1 MGQLTLIRHG
11 QSRAFEQDSDRLT
24 ELGELQARKLG
35 EYWLRQNAGFDEVYC
50 GTLVRHCRTAE
61 IVREC
66 FAAAARAWPEVE
78 NAAGLNEYDAT
89 GLWQRLAPA
98 LAESDAEFRG
108 LRDDFQRHR
117 DTPERNRY
125 FQRMFEAVTARWL
138 RGEVEVEGVE
148 TWTAFRERVRGALEQ
163 IIAREGSGRRVAVF
177 TSGGV
182 IGLAVQSALQ
192 APEMQAL
199 QINWRI
205 RNCSLTEF
213 TFSRD
218 RLSLDT
224 FNALPH
230 LDDPAWRTYR

>member
-11 QSRAFEQDSDRLT
+11 QARAFEQDSDRLT

-35 EYWLRQNAGFDEVYC
+35 EYWLRQNVSFDEVYC
-50 GTLVRHCRTAE
+50 GTLVRHCQTAE
-61 IVREC
+61 IVRDC
-66 FAAAARAWPEVE
+66 FV
-78 NAAGLNEYDAT
+78 AAGRPWPAVQNLAPLNEYDAT

-98 LAESDAEFRG
+98 LAESNAEFRG
-108 LRDDFQRHR
+108 LHDAFQQHRH
-117 DTPERNRY
+117 TPERNRY
-125 FQRMFEAVTARWL
+125 FQKMFEAVTACWL
-138 RGEVEVEGVE
+138 RGELEVEEVE
-148 TWTAFRERVRGALEQ
+148 TWAVFRERVRGALKQ

-182 IGLAVQSALQ
+182 IGLTVQSALQ

-230 LDDPAWRTYR
+230 LDNSEWWTYR

>member
-11 QSRAFEQDSDRLT
+11 QARAFEQESDRLT

-35 EYWLRQNAGFDEVYC
+35 EYWLRQNVSFDEVYC
-50 GTLVRHCRTAE
+50 GTLVRHCQTAE
-61 IVREC
+61 IVRDC
-66 FAAAARAWPEVE
+66 FV
-78 NAAGLNEYDAT
+78 AAGRPWPAVQKLASLNEYDAT

-98 LAESDAEFRG
+98 LAESNAEFRN
-108 LRDDFQRHR
+108 LHDAFQQHR
-117 DTPERNRY
+117 LTPERNRY
-125 FQRMFEAVTARWL
+125 FQKMFEAVTACWL
-138 RGEVEVEGVE
+138 RGELEVEEVE
-148 TWTAFRERVRGALEQ
+148 TWAIFRERVRNALKH

-182 IGLAVQSALQ
+182 IGLTVQSALQ

-230 LDDPAWRTYR
+230 LDNSEWWTYR

>member
-24 ELGELQARKLG
+24 ELGEVQARKLG
-35 EYWLRQNAGFDEVYC
+35 EYWLRQNVSFDEIYC
-50 GTLVRHCRTAE
+50 GTLRRHCQTAE

-66 FAAAARAWPEVE
+66 FAAAGRSWPAAQ
-78 NAAGLNEYDAT
+78 NAAALNEYDAT

-98 LAESDAEFRG
+98 LAESDAEFRD
-108 LRDDFQRHR
+108 LHDDFQQHR
-117 DTPERNRY
+117 DQPDRNRY
-125 FQRMFEAVTARWL
+125 FQKMFEVLTVRWL
-138 RGEVEVEGVE
+138 RGEIEVEDVE
-148 TWTAFRERVRGALEQ
+148 TWTTFRDRVRNALKQ
-163 IIAREGSGRRVAVF
+163 IIAQEGSGRRVAVF

-182 IGLAVQSALQ
+182 IGLSVQSALQ
-192 APEMQAL
+192 APESQAL

-213 TFSRD
+213 TFSRN

-230 LDDPAWRTYR
+230 LDDSAWRTFR